1 MNFFIFDSIR
11 VDGLLSYERK
21 KHSIVVY
28 VMNEENIQSYSVK
41 LSVLKLEFAAR

>member
-1 MNFFIFDSIR
+1 MNFFIFDSIC
-11 VDGLLSYERK
+11 VDGLLSSERK

-41 LSVLKLEFAAR
+41 LSVLKLEFAVR

>member
-1 MNFFIFDSIR
+1 MGFY
-11 VDGLLSYERK
+11 LMKEK